1 MKFAHM
7 MVIAAVTSCV
17 FNTVRALRC
26 NVCISSVSWDDCE
39 KSQNTQRLTCE
50 SEDTYCHR
58 HMTSSEVMGI
68 TIATF
73 SKGCAISDNCT
84 PEAIDRCK
92 NAENTDLQAMPG
104 VTAVECDL
112 KCCQGDLCN

>member
-1 MKFAHM
+1 MKFTHL
-7 MVIAAVTSCV
+7 MVIVIAVSFSV
-17 FNTVRALRC
+17 FDTVLALRC

-39 KSQNTQRLTCE
+39 QNTQKLTCE

-68 TIATF
+68 TIVTF
-73 SKGCAISDNCT
+73 SKGCATSDKCT

-92 NAENTDLQAMPG
+92 NAKNTDLQGMPG
-104 VTAVECDL
+104 VTAVDCDL
-112 KCCQGDLCN
+112 KCCQVDLCD